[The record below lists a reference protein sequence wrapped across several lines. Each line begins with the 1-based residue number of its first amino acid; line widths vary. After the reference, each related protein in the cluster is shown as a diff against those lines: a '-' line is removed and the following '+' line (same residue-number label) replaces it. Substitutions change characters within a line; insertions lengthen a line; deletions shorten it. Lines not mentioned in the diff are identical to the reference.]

1 MLAAAIVQVIEAAG
15 VLFAAILAAIE
26 TASGDAYQTAS
37 GVAITLIG
45 AGMAILLAVVARG
58 LRRARRWTRTPAV
71 LTQLFLGIVAVYLLQ
86 SGRLDWGIP
95 AIVLAVAGIAALLA
109 PASLALLT
117 PGRVEKS

>member
-1 MLAAAIVQVIEAAG
+1 MLAAALVQAIEAAG
-15 VLFAAILAAIE
+15 VLFAAILAGIE
-26 TASGDAYQTAS
+26 TASGHAYQTAS

-45 AGMAILLAVVARG
+45 LGMAILLAVVARG